1 MLWLQ
6 KKKTRY
12 NVAKYGRKSIERRKV
27 PRVAMSETLE
37 KWEHWN
43 VFHSSEID
51 EKKNDFLKIII
62 LKKRTDEF

>member
-1 MLWLQ
+1 MATE
-6 KKKTRY
+6 KKTRY
-12 NVAKYGRKSIERRKV
+12 NVAKYGRKSIEGRKV

-51 EKKNDFLKIII
+51 EKKKLKVFI
-62 LKKRTDEF
+62 LKKRTEEF